1 MNIRHKKINQ
11 GFRIEVMIAI
21 IYTFFA
27 IIATTANLASQLLV
41 VTLDSDPQAI
51 FASILLGTSVG
62 LITKYY
68 LDKRFIFTYQTTNRI
83 HNSKIFGLY
92 TMTGIITTMIF
103 WGTEFGFN
111 SYFKSDQM
119 RYFGGAI
126 GLAIGYLIKYQL
138 DKRYV
143 FRKSNS

>member
-1 MNIRHKKINQ
+1 
-11 GFRIEVMIAI
+11 MISI

-41 VTLDSDPQAI
+41 VTLYSGSHSI
-51 FASILLGTSVG
+51 FASILLGTSFG

-68 LDKRFIFTYQTTNRI
+68 LDKRFIFAYQTTNRI

-92 TMTGIITTMIF
+92 TMTGIVTTVIF

-111 SYFKSDQM
+111 FYFKSDQM
-119 RYFGGAI
+119 RYLGGAI

-143 FRKSNS
+143 FRKSNI